1 MDKKDILKL
10 ILNNKELAKFVKDN
24 KLSDDEVINSFPK
37 LSLYIENKKICD
49 NCDGKNCESSA
60 EGMRSFLEVDDY
72 GHVRVVYE
80 ECELAKI
87 SDITNLEVIDY
98 TDNDIQIELN
108 KPRMDLLK
116 KLDEFSKNYLDNK
129 FTKGLYLYGPYG
141 VGKSLIIYNFAKQ
154 LVGKGAKIL
163 FAYYPDLVRRIQSL
177 FGTTELESLI
187 LKLKKAD
194 ILILDDIGRE
204 ANTPYIRDEILGPI
218 LQYRCDN
225 NLPMFMTSNRDFG
238 MLEAHLSETAS
249 ATDIVKAKAMI
260 ARIKYLMDEYQLL
273 DKDYR
278 N

>member
-1 MDKKDILKL
+1 MDKNEILK
-10 ILNNKELAKFVKDN
+10 IISKDKEINKFIKDN
-24 KLSDDEVINSFPK
+24 KLSEDEVINSFPK
-37 LSLYIENKKICD
+37 LSLYIENKHICEA
-49 NCDGKNCESSA
+49 CDGKNCLSEA
-60 EGMRSFLEVDDY
+60 EGMTSFLEVDGF

-80 ECELAKI
+80 DCPKFKTNDLN
-87 SDITNLEVIDY
+87 NLEVIDY
-98 TDNDIQIELN
+98 SDTNIEIELN
-108 KPRMDLLK
+108 KTRLELLK
-116 KLDEFSKNYLDNK
+116 KLDDFSKNYLDNK
-129 FTKGLYLYGPYG
+129 FTKGLYLYGPCG
-141 VGKSLIIYNFAKQ
+141 VGKSLIIYSFAKQ
-154 LVGKGAKIL
+154 LVGKGAKVL

-177 FGTTELESLI
+177 FGTGELEALV

-225 NLPMFMTSNRDFG
+225 NLPMFMTSNRDFN
-238 MLEAHLSETAS
+238 MLENHLSDTATI
-249 ATDIVKAKAMI
+249 TDPVKAKAMI